1 MELNRNQWFLA
12 GLVLLLLGLQFR
24 MIDSVVLTP
33 ELTKFLADHAS
44 GPGSGPVATASQTM
58 GAFMTA
64 EPLASKTVR
73 PPEWVGWSLL
83 SIGAVLVL
91 HAMSMRKPD

>member
-24 MIDSVVLTP
+24 MVDSVVLTP
-33 ELTKFLADHAS
+33 ELTKFLADHTS
-44 GPGSGPVATASQTM
+44 RPVATASQTM
-58 GAFMTA
+58 GALMTA
-64 EPLASKTVR
+64 EPLAPKTVR

-83 SIGAVLVL
+83 SIGVVLIL
-91 HAMSMRKPD
+91 HAISMKKPD

>member
-12 GLVLLLLGLQFR
+12 GLVVLLVGLQFR
-24 MIDSVVLTP
+24 MVDSFVLTP
-33 ELTKFLADHAS
+33 ELTEFLADHAS
-44 GPGSGPVATASQTM
+44 GPVAAASQTI

-73 PPEWVGWSLL
+73 PPDWVGWAFL
-83 SIGAVLVL
+83 SVGAVLVL
-91 HAMSMRKPD
+91 HALSMKRPE